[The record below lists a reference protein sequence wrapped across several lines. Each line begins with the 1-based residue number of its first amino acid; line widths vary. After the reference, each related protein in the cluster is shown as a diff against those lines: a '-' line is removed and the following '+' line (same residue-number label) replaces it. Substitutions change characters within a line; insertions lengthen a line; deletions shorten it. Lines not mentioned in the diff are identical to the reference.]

1 MPSTPKC
8 GKCDYYS
15 EDEEEL
21 NDHMN
26 SVHLLS
32 CDFCNFQTE
41 KKTIL
46 ETHMKTDHINECTKC
61 DYETKSEEDLN
72 IHMNEEHTFCC
83 NKCQHISKNK
93 EKHTNHTCKV
103 YIRNPTFETFY
114 TKEWLNGNGCN
125 AIYCSELKEDV
136 IWLQSERCWT
146 NEHPCYF
153 TPCNLQG
160 RKYEPGYL
168 HHIKFSRFVEDKIIC
183 WESMKMEM
191 EKISS
196 HQAYI

>member
-1 MPSTPKC
+1 MNAPSVIMRQK
-8 GKCDYYS
+8 
-15 EDEEEL
+15 
-21 NDHMN
+21 
-26 SVHLLS
+26 VR
-32 CDFCNFQTE
+32 
-41 KKTIL
+41 KTW
-46 ETHMKTDHINECTKC
+46 TCT
-61 DYETKSEEDLN
+61 T
-72 IHMNEEHTFCC
+72 
-83 NKCQHISKNK
+83 KCQHISKNN

-136 IWLQSERCWT
+136 IWLHSERCWT
-146 NEHPCYF
+146 NEDPCYF

-183 WESMKMEM
+183 WEFMKMEM